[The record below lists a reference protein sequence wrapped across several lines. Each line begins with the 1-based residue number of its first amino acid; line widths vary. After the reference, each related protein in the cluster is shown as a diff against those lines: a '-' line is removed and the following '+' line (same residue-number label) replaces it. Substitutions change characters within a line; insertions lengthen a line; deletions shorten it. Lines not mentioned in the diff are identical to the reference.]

1 MKGKSKCRILKEI
14 RKAIAKENDIEY
26 VTSECKYQGDC
37 SGTCPKCEAEVR
49 YLEKELEK
57 RKNSGKTVAVAGI
70 AASMVLSSGCVFS
83 ENGPFSEKTMG
94 DMEMISSAY
103 SKEENVSDE
112 NSYMGVDIV
121 SEAVVGEIYETEAM
135 GQLIDP
141 SSEIVDGEIF
151 SPSDD
156 ESDFSE
162 EFSEKTEDS
171 SLFEESENTLLP
183 SMDGLEIMGEFPAPE
198 DE

>member
-14 RKAIAKENDIEY
+14 RKTIAKENDIEY

-57 RKNSGKTVAVAGI
+57 RRNAGKTVAVAGI

-94 DMEMISSAY
+94 DMEMISSEY
-103 SKEENVSDE
+103 SQERVSEE

-121 SEAVVGEIYETEAM
+121 SEAVDGEIYETM
-135 GQLIDP
+135 GQIIDP
-141 SSEIVDGEIF
+141 SLEIVEGKIVL
-151 SPSDD
+151 PSDD
-156 ESDFSE
+156 ESDLSE
-162 EFSEKTEDS
+162 EIEDS
-171 SLFEESENTLLP
+171 SLFEESENDILP
-183 SMDGLEIMGEFPAPE
+183 SMDGFEIMGEFPAPE